1 MPYLAYGWPRA
12 LAASCQAPS
21 GEAVYIALGADYLV
35 VVYAAA
41 IQIWTGGQHR
51 MKIGELVRNPSSLQE
66 EGGHVRA
73 YWCPGR
79 KCLAVLVS
87 AGPLCATRRNR
98 QLRFVATALECTPDG
113 AAACW
118 PAAVVPLCHGDC
130 DVRPP
135 ACISQTDNNHLLYYG
150 LLSSKEALWRFPDG
164 REVKKVRPEQAA
176 WKRGRLQLATA
187 ALLPSA

>member
-66 EGGHVRA
+66 EGAHVRA
-73 YWCPGR
+73 FWCPGR

-87 AGPLCATRRNR
+87 GAHSVRHEETGSCALWQLLWSAR
-98 QLRFVATALECTPDG
+98 QPVGRLAASSRG
-113 AAACW
+113 AAL
-118 PAAVVPLCHGDC
+118 P
-130 DVRPP
+130 R
-135 ACISQTDNNHLLYYG
+135 
-150 LLSSKEALWRFPDG
+150 
-164 REVKKVRPEQAA
+164 
-176 WKRGRLQLATA
+176 RL
-187 ALLPSA
+187 